1 MERSYIWYDGKEE
14 YTMSLIHEQQALEK
28 QSDTGTDD
36 VNDFYSFQE
45 RQEHQQ
51 PTSASSNTF

>member
-45 RQEHQQ
+45 QQRQGLVHQDR
-51 PTSASSNTF
+51 

>member
-1 MERSYIWYDGKEE
+1 
-14 YTMSLIHEQQALEK
+14 MSLIHEQQALEK

-45 RQEHQQ
+45 QQEHQQ
-51 PTSASSNTF
+51 PASASSNTF